1 MLIIKGIDEQMK
13 IINQNKK
20 YKLGKAEALRQ
31 NCGLGKARAR
41 SKEDVQSKARAPNK
55 RGGQRK
61 ERVLSKI
68 KPYKGET

>member
-1 MLIIKGIDEQMK
+1 MK

-20 YKLGKAEALRQ
+20 YILDKAEALRQ

-61 ERVLSKI
+61 ESVLSKI
-68 KPYKGET
+68 KLYKGET

>member
-1 MLIIKGIDEQMK
+1 MK

-20 YKLGKAEALRQ
+20 YKLGKAEVLRQ

-61 ERVLSKI
+61 ESVLSKI
-68 KPYKGET
+68 KLYKGET

>member
-20 YKLGKAEALRQ
+20 YKLGKAEVLRQ

-61 ERVLSKI
+61 ESVLSKI
-68 KPYKGET
+68 KLYKGET

>member
-1 MLIIKGIDEQMK
+1 MLIIQGIDEQMK

-20 YKLGKAEALRQ
+20 YKLGKAEVLRQ

-61 ERVLSKI
+61 ESVLSKI
-68 KPYKGET
+68 KLYKRET

>member
-1 MLIIKGIDEQMK
+1 MK

-20 YKLGKAEALRQ
+20 YK
-31 NCGLGKARAR
+31 LGKARAR

-68 KPYKGET
+68 KLYKGET